1 MNEQGTPKTTKQ
13 CKYCRSE
20 IDAAARICPIC
31 KKKQNANGCLVAILI
46 VVSIFVIGVIATR
59 SGSNSNTTSQ
69 ENGQVAQNTAPQIA
83 TESSSVNNTENTE
96 KSNDAVPSEYKLA
109 LRKAK
114 LYSDNMYMSK
124 AGIYDQL
131 TSEYGE
137 KFTSEAAQYAIDN
150 VEADWNKNAL
160 EKAKIYQENMSMS
173 PAAIRDQLTSEY
185 GEKFTEEEAEY
196 AISHL
201 E

>member
-1 MNEQGTPKTTKQ
+1 MNRQETSKTTKQ
-13 CKYCRSE
+13 CKYCKSE
-20 IDAAARICPIC
+20 IDATAKICPIC
-31 KKKQNANGCLVAILI
+31 KKKQSANGCLVAII
-46 VVSIFVIGVIATR
+46 IAVSIFVIGAIATCI
-59 SGSNSNTTSQ
+59 GSNSNTTSQ
-69 ENGQVAQNTAPQIA
+69 ENGQVAQNTATPLQ
-83 TESSSVNNTENTE
+83 TEASSANNTENTE
-96 KSNDAVPSEYKLA
+96 KSNDAVPSEYRSA
-109 LRKAK
+109 LKKAK
-114 LYSDNMYMSK
+114 SYSDNMHMSK

-160 EKAKIYQENMSMS
+160 EKAKSYQENMSMS

-185 GEKFTEEEAEY
+185 GEKFTEEEADY